1 MTMKKFKEI
10 IFLKNLKRVGKA
22 TIYKTYWDVLNESKD
37 FDDLILKIEKTSK
50 FSKED
55 IDKAIQNASDLF
67 DYVNNDEEI
76 HVITVFDDDYP
87 EKLMVMENKRPL
99 ILYVKGN
106 VDALTKPNISVIGT
120 RKPSEISQNF
130 EKELV
135 EKIAKTDRVVVSGL
149 ALGCDAAAHR
159 GCMAGD
165 GGTIAIV
172 ATGLDIVHPY
182 ENIPLQEEILRKGG
196 LVLSEQ
202 PLGVKANPTMLVAKN
217 RLQAAL
223 SEEVVV
229 AECPIRSGTMHTV
242 RFAQKYGKTIKAAN
256 FPYNKE
262 ENSGNKYIIT
272 TGIGTGI

>member
-1 MTMKKFKEI
+1 MAHI
-10 IFLKNLKRVGKA
+10 ITINKNDELFPESFRAIGEECPERIYVMGNLDLLKSEHMVAIIGSRKA
-22 TIYKTYWDVLNESKD
+22 TRAGNSKAYELGLNYAK
-37 FDDLILKIEKTSK
+37 
-50 FSKED
+50 
-55 IDKAIQNASDLF
+55 
-67 DYVNNDEEI
+67 
-76 HVITVFDDDYP
+76 
-87 EKLMVMENKRPL
+87 
-99 ILYVKGN
+99 KGC
-106 VDALTKPNISVIGT
+106 
-120 RKPSEISQNF
+120 
-130 EKELV
+130 
-135 EKIAKTDRVVVSGL
+135 VVVSGL

-172 ATGLDIVHPY
+172 ASGLDIVHPY
-182 ENIPLQEEILRKGG
+182 ENIPLQDEILRKGG

-202 PLGVKANPTMLVAKN
+202 PLGIKANATRLVARN

-229 AECPIRSGTMHTV
+229 AECPVHSGTMHTV
-242 RFAQKYGKTIKAAN
+242 RFAQKYGKIIKAAN